1 MILLRVSRSKK
12 IVHRKVSWYFI
23 HRRSYV
29 IKKIPAPLSQ
39 LLSPFVFSP
48 YFFPPPSP
56 IFWTEEREFEQ
67 RRKTRS
73 RREIEILNGEIIIS
87 GNKIELSRRGRGIR
101 IYIYILNRFVLEIY
115 IGEKEGGRK
124 KKERKKE
131 LQRVL
136 RLNLSFLRSSIEP
149 FSPTKFIVLPFPVKV
164 FAEIDLGI
172 KFFFFFY
179 HEPCRRS
186 DIFPDTPFF
195 NYKAHRKSSHGVHG
209 ANVPELFLIGRHLT
223 PPRRGKW
230 K

>member
-87 GNKIELSRRGRGIR
+87 GNKIELSRRGRGYE
-101 IYIYILNRFVLEIY
+101 YIYILNRFVLEIY

-172 KFFFFFY
+172 KFFFFFLSRAMSKER
-179 HEPCRRS
+179 H
-186 DIFPDTPFF
+186 FPRYPFF
-195 NYKAHRKSSHGVHG
+195 QLQGSSKVESRRARCQCTG
-209 ANVPELFLIGRHLT
+209 AIFDR
-223 PPRRGKW
+223 PPLNTST
-230 K
+230 